1 MCKKYK
7 AVIFLLLFSQ
17 LLHALPR
24 PAAVAGSFYSS
35 NKEELSASI
44 ISALQNSNSFP
55 KENINALI
63 VPHAGYIF
71 SGDVAAEAY
80 ATLHRTYKNIFILGS
95 SHSMNFD
102 AASIYSAGNYTT
114 PLGEIKVN
122 QTIVSELTNG
132 SKYFGFNPEAHKK
145 EHTIEVQLPFLQTI
159 YGDELKI
166 VPIIIAT
173 SNLKTIQEIAKRLK
187 PYFNDEN
194 LFIISSDL
202 SHYPS
207 YSDAN
212 TIDKQTLDS
221 IESGSAKEFV
231 KTVAKNEESNIAQ
244 LQTSACGWS
253 SIMTLLYL
261 TQNAHYKYELLKYK
275 NSGDTSF
282 GEKKRVVGYSALRVF
297 KQNSDFFLNETEK
310 KELREIAK
318 LSLYEATINNKK
330 VSIDESRLPSKFKEP
345 LGAFVTLYK
354 NGRLRGCIGTFEPD
368 EPLYKVVMNMA
379 VASAKFDSRFQEVTP
394 DELKDI
400 EIEISVLTPRKK
412 INSLNE
418 IVLGKH
424 GIYIQKGAKNGTF
437 LPHVASQMKWSVKE
451 FVGNCAKEKVG
462 ISSDGY
468 KDAEIYT
475 FEAIVF

>member
-7 AVIFLLLFSQ
+7 AVIFLLLFSF
-17 LLHALPR
+17 LLHALER
-24 PAAVAGSFYSS
+24 PTAVADSFYSS

-44 ISALQNSNSFP
+44 LSALQNSNTFP
-55 KENINALI
+55 KENVNALI

-80 ATLHRTYKNIFILGS
+80 ATLHRKYKNIFILGS

-102 AASIYSAGNYTT
+102 GASIYSVGNYTT
-114 PLGEIKVN
+114 PLGEVKVN
-122 QTIVSELTNG
+122 HIIVSELMNS

-159 YGDELKI
+159 YGDELNI
-166 VPIIIAT
+166 IPIIIAT
-173 SNLKTIQEIAKRLK
+173 SNINTIKAISEALQ

-194 LFIISSDL
+194 LFVISSDL

-207 YSDAN
+207 YEHAN
-212 TIDKQTLDS
+212 DVDRQTLDS
-221 IESGSAKEFV
+221 IKNGSAKEFIE
-231 KTVAKNEESNIAQ
+231 KLAKNEESNITQ

-253 SIMTLLYL
+253 SILTLLYL

-282 GEKKRVVGYSALRVF
+282 GDKKRVVGYSALRVF
-297 KQNSDFFLNETEK
+297 KQKSDFFLNETDK

-330 VSIDESRLPSKFKEP
+330 VLIDESRLPSKLKEP

-354 NGRLRGCIGTFEPD
+354 NKKLRGCIGTFEPD
-368 EPLYKVVMNMA
+368 EPLYKVVMDMA
-379 VASAKFDSRFQEVTP
+379 VASAKFDNRFQEVTP

-412 INSLNE
+412 INSLDE
-418 IVLGKH
+418 IVLGRH
-424 GIYIQKGAKNGTF
+424 GIYIQKGVKNGTF
-437 LPHVASQMKWSVKE
+437 LPHVASQMNWSVEE
-451 FVGNCAKEKVG
+451 FVGNCAKEKAG
-462 ISSDGY
+462 ISFDGY
-468 KDAEIYT
+468 KDAEIFT

>member
-1 MCKKYK
+1 MCKKHK

-35 NKEELSASI
+35 NKEELSTSI
-44 ISALQNSNSFP
+44 KTALQNSKSFP

-71 SGDVAAEAY
+71 SGDIAAEAY
-80 ATLHRTYKNIFILGS
+80 ATLHRKYENIFIIGS
-95 SHSMNFD
+95 SHSMNFN
-102 AASIYSAGNYTT
+102 AASIYSAGNYAT

-122 QTIVSELTNG
+122 QTIVSELIKD
-132 SKYFGFNPEAHKK
+132 SKYFSFNPEAHKK

-159 YGDELKI
+159 YGDALGI
-166 VPIIIAT
+166 VPIVIAT
-173 SNLKTIQEIAKRLK
+173 SNLETIQEIAKRLK
-187 PYFNDEN
+187 PYFNEKN

-212 TIDKQTLDS
+212 AIDKQTIDS
-221 IESGSAKEFV
+221 IKSGSPKEFV
-231 KTVAKNEESNIAQ
+231 KTLAKNEDLNIAQ

-253 SIMTLLYL
+253 SILTLLYL

-282 GEKKRVVGYSALRVF
+282 GDKKRVVGYSALRIF
-297 KQNSDFFLNETEK
+297 KQNSDFFLNDKEK
-310 KELREIAK
+310 KELREIAR
-318 LSLYEATINNKK
+318 LSLYEATINNNKI
-330 VSIDESRLPSKFKEP
+330 SIDESRISSKLKEP

-354 NGRLRGCIGTFEPD
+354 NGKLRGCIGTFEAD
-368 EPLYKVVMNMA
+368 EPLYKVVMKMA
-379 VASAKFDSRFQEVTP
+379 VASAKFDNRFQEVIP

-400 EIEISVLTPRKK
+400 EIEISVLTPRKR
-412 INSLNE
+412 INFLDE
-418 IVLGKH
+418 IVLGRH
-424 GIYIQKGAKNGTF
+424 GIYIKKGSKNGTF
-437 LPHVASQMKWSVKE
+437 LPQVASQMNWNVEE
-451 FVGNCAKEKVG
+451 FVGNCAKEKAKIG
-462 ISSDGY
+462 FDGY